1 MLNNG
6 NPLLAAAKRARKD
19 KAASNKRKVLNAEE
33 TSTGLLIVRVPQSRA
48 SSSQPIT
55 SSSSQPPNKKFRAS
69 SQPPDRIPTVM
80 DQNMDPAFQFSR
92 PEFSKGLKQL
102 DTSIP
107 IEQNETPQIQRN
119 KRLRE
124 GSMAAIASDEEGER
138 RVGREKERSTGH
150 HRRKSSLSRGKRIS
164 SAFEAGIIS
173 SPPNTV
179 PEGTFFKHIDC
190 DLPET
195 ERVRQLLTWCAIRS
209 SGSSSFSRSS
219 TPVKRKPTL
228 GLSDKA
234 AAVSTRVKDEFI
246 RRLVERK
253 TRLNLYGGAAIA
265 EGSLAKENEQNT
277 RNKNLDIK
285 YSQDIRQMEEEEDMR
300 KKVLY
305 AFEEYVKRQSA
316 VEEASSVYLSE
327 KASGKRRQIENDEEY
342 EDLLPDLHDL
352 PSDMRKSLDLILRS
366 RTSTELL
373 PAINTLT
380 PDVNYKLDRLGSF
393 INAAQATMR
402 VAEDMLNE
410 RFRLLHANLEKRRG
424 GASGDGGDGVDVVK
438 NYVEKEAPLGG
449 LRDLLRSLSQID
461 SARHPSKIGDSAR
474 RAAKEVKRI
483 GDGGRRLTAVYPNG
497 GTPRKAPGTP
507 RRQGTPGRE

>member
-1 MLNNG
+1 
-6 NPLLAAAKRARKD
+6 
-19 KAASNKRKVLNAEE
+19 
-33 TSTGLLIVRVPQSRA
+33 
-48 SSSQPIT
+48 
-55 SSSSQPPNKKFRAS
+55 
-69 SQPPDRIPTVM
+69 
-80 DQNMDPAFQFSR
+80 
-92 PEFSKGLKQL
+92 
-102 DTSIP
+102 
-107 IEQNETPQIQRN
+107 
-119 KRLRE
+119 
-124 GSMAAIASDEEGER
+124 
-138 RVGREKERSTGH
+138 
-150 HRRKSSLSRGKRIS
+150 
-164 SAFEAGIIS
+164 
-173 SPPNTV
+173 
-179 PEGTFFKHIDC
+179 
-190 DLPET
+190 
-195 ERVRQLLTWCAIRS
+195 
-209 SGSSSFSRSS
+209 
-219 TPVKRKPTL
+219 
-228 GLSDKA
+228 
-234 AAVSTRVKDEFI
+234 
-246 RRLVERK
+246 
-253 TRLNLYGGAAIA
+253 
-265 EGSLAKENEQNT
+265 
-277 RNKNLDIK
+277 
-285 YSQDIRQMEEEEDMR
+285 MR

-393 INAAQATMR
+393 INAARATMR

-438 NYVEKEAPLGG
+438 NYVEKEAPPGG